1 VIFELLLLGKT
12 KDGYLSEGIAEFA
25 SRLQH
30 YTRVSIKY
38 IQHKKKSQWSE
49 EQEKEEDG
57 RLLLSHVP
65 TGALKVAL
73 DFRGRQFTSEGLADL
88 IGQWE
93 QQGLKQVSLLIGGPL
108 GHSKTLVDKADLL
121 LSLSQMTF
129 THDMTRLFLLEQL
142 YRAHTIRAG
151 EKTSK
156 RLFFISMI

>member
-1 VIFELLLLGKT
+1 MIFELLLLGKT

-25 SRLQH
+25 GRLQH

-93 QQGLKQVSLLIGGPL
+93 QQGLKRVSLLIGGPL

-151 EKTSK
+151 EKYHK
-156 RLFFISMI
+156 

>member
-1 VIFELLLLGKT
+1 MKFELLLLGKT
-12 KDGYLSEGIAEFA
+12 KDSYLAEGITEFTK
-25 SRLQH
+25 RLQH
-30 YTRVSIKY
+30 YTKVSVKC

-65 TGALKVAL
+65 AGALKVIL

-93 QQGLKQVSLLIGGPL
+93 QQGVKQVSLLIGGPL
-108 GHSKTLVDKADLL
+108 GHAKELVAQADLL

-142 YRAHTIRAG
+142 YRAYTIKAG
-151 EKTSK
+151 EKYHK
-156 RLFFISMI
+156 

>member
-1 VIFELLLLGKT
+1 MIFELLLLGKT

-151 EKTSK
+151 EKYHK
-156 RLFFISMI
+156 

>member
-25 SRLQH
+25 GRLQH

-93 QQGLKQVSLLIGGPL
+93 QQGLKRVSLLIGGPL

-151 EKTSK
+151 EKYHK
-156 RLFFISMI
+156 

>member
-1 VIFELLLLGKT
+1 MIFELLLLGKT

-25 SRLQH
+25 GRLQH

-93 QQGLKQVSLLIGGPL
+93 QKGLKQVSLLIGGPL

-151 EKTSK
+151 EKYHK
-156 RLFFISMI
+156 

>member
-1 VIFELLLLGKT
+1 MIYELLLLGKT
-12 KDGYLSEGIAEFA
+12 KDSYLSEGIAEFTG
-25 SRLQH
+25 RLQH
-30 YTRVSIKY
+30 YTRVSIKH

-65 TGALKVAL
+65 AGALKVAL
-73 DFRGRQFTSEGLADL
+73 DFRGRQFTSEGLAEL

-108 GHSKTLVDKADLL
+108 GHSKALVDKADLL

-151 EKTSK
+151 EKYHK
-156 RLFFISMI
+156 

>member
-25 SRLQH
+25 GRLQH

-151 EKTSK
+151 EKYHK
-156 RLFFISMI
+156 

>member
-1 VIFELLLLGKT
+1 VIYELLLLGKT
-12 KDGYLSEGIAEFA
+12 KDSYLSEGIAEFTG
-25 SRLQH
+25 RLQH
-30 YTRVSIKY
+30 YTRVSIKH

-65 TGALKVAL
+65 AGALKVAL
-73 DFRGRQFTSEGLADL
+73 DFRGRQFTSEGLAEL

-108 GHSKTLVDKADLL
+108 GHSKALVDKADLL

-151 EKTSK
+151 EKYHK
-156 RLFFISMI
+156 

>member
-1 VIFELLLLGKT
+1 MIFELLLLGKT
-12 KDGYLSEGIAEFA
+12 KDSYLSEGIAEFA
-25 SRLQH
+25 GRLQH
-30 YTRVSIKY
+30 YTRVSIKH

-65 TGALKVAL
+65 AGALKVAL

-93 QQGLKQVSLLIGGPL
+93 QQGLKQVSLLVGGPL

-151 EKTSK
+151 EKYHK
-156 RLFFISMI
+156 

>member
-1 VIFELLLLGKT
+1 MIFELLLLGRT
-12 KDGYLSEGIAEFA
+12 KDSYLSEGIAEFA
-25 SRLQH
+25 GRLQH
-30 YTRVSIKY
+30 YTRVSIKH

-65 TGALKVAL
+65 AGALKVAL

-93 QQGLKQVSLLIGGPL
+93 HQGLKQVNLLIGGPL
-108 GHSKTLVDKADLL
+108 GHSKALVDKADLL

-151 EKTSK
+151 EKYHK
-156 RLFFISMI
+156 

>member
-151 EKTSK
+151 EKYHK
-156 RLFFISMI
+156 